1 MSRAGR
7 GGLAVVAL
15 AASLA
20 GCMANG
26 PGGTDDCVATQPIR
40 SSLVRRLGFARQ
52 DPDGISE
59 GFDLDGRV
67 SDRGDATA
75 CGRADFVTPEGV
87 PGIDNQIARL
97 VPLVEA
103 QAGGVS
109 LDDILKTAINNGQM
123 LLAIELEDLD
133 DERNDS
139 CVTVQLR
146 PLMGTPSLGTD
157 GLIEIG
163 QTFDAREG
171 GVVSRIEGARLA
183 DGVLQAG
190 PAELSLPVTILDA
203 SFILHVHDALIRI
216 VIDEEGNF
224 TGAFGGGIDIAEMI
238 TVSQSLNVPSAL
250 MGAVMLLLNN
260 NADLDR
266 DPGTNLCGQISATL
280 LFESVPAFVYD

>member
-1 MSRAGR
+1 MMRAVR
-7 GGLAVVAL
+7 TSLALLAL
-15 AASLA
+15 AAALPS
-20 GCMANG
+20 CMANG
-26 PGGTDDCVATQPIR
+26 PGADDCVASGPIR

-52 DPDGISE
+52 DPEGISE

-67 SDRGDATA
+67 SDRSDTIA
-75 CGRADFVTPEGV
+75 CGRADFTTPGGT

-97 VPLVEA
+97 VPLVEM

-109 LDDILKTAINNGQM
+109 LDDILETAINNGQM
-123 LLAIELEDLD
+123 LIAIELDDLD
-133 DERNDS
+133 DELNDS
-139 CVTVQLR
+139 CVTVQFR

-163 QTFDAREG
+163 QTFDARTG
-171 GVVSRIEGARLA
+171 GIVSRVEGARLVN
-183 DGVLQAG
+183 GVLDAG

-203 SFILHVHDALIRI
+203 SFVLHVHDALVHIE
-216 VIDEEGNF
+216 IDAEGNY

-238 TVSQSLNVPSAL
+238 TVSQSLNVPSDL

-260 NADLDR
+260 NADLAR
-266 DPGTNLCGQISATL
+266 DPETNRCGQISATL